1 MLGMGKL
8 APVWSKVSGLT
19 VTHGEG
25 SHVYT
30 VEGDRYLDFTSG
42 IAVASTGHAHPVVV
56 EAISQQA
63 KRFLHAQVNC
73 YHHDLLQPLADL
85 LDDITPAGI
94 DTFFYTNSGAE
105 ATEAAVKLAKQHTRR
120 SVIGVFDGSFHG
132 RTHQAMAMTASKN
145 TYRYGY
151 GILPGG
157 ILVLPYATT
166 NDDAS
171 KVKATIDAFERVM
184 HTQASP
190 DEVACLIVE
199 LVQGEGGYRAI
210 HPEYLGFLRQW
221 CDGAGAMLV
230 ADEVQSGFGRT
241 GEMFAIDHYDVRCD
255 VIVMAKGIA

>member
-105 ATEAAVKLAKQHTRR
+105 ATEAAVKLAKQIKGALFYP
-120 SVIGVFDGSFHG
+120 SAV
-132 RTHQAMAMTASKN
+132 MAVAVGAVAVLIVVA
-145 TYRYGY
+145 RAVAVAVDPVAA
-151 GILPGG
+151 LARVVAEPGG
-157 ILVLPYATT
+157 GHRLLCHRRARKQRLVA
-166 NDDAS
+166 
-171 KVKATIDAFERVM
+171 
-184 HTQASP
+184 
-190 DEVACLIVE
+190 
-199 LVQGEGGYRAI
+199 
-210 HPEYLGFLRQW
+210 LG
-221 CDGAGAMLV
+221 GAGGDRRGV
-230 ADEVQSGFGRT
+230 RET
-241 GEMFAIDHYDVRCD
+241 GGDGVCD
-255 VIVMAKGIA
+255 

>member
-132 RTHQAMAMTASKN
+132 RTFAAIAASGDVNVNAIAPGTAAALAA
-145 TYRYGY
+145 TVAGLLVAIPCLFGY
-151 GILPGG
+151 NWLDTRIKA
-157 ILVLPYATT
+157 ITT
-166 NDDAS
+166 EN
-171 KVKATIDAFERVM
+171 RVF
-184 HTQASP
+184 T
-190 DEVACLIVE
+190 DEVVT
-199 LVQGEGGYRAI
+199 R
-210 HPEYLGFLRQW
+210 
-221 CDGAGAMLV
+221 
-230 ADEVQSGFGRT
+230 
-241 GEMFAIDHYDVRCD
+241 
-255 VIVMAKGIA
+255 IAEQFSA